1 MAGSHLFQDE
11 VFLSCGTQVAELDL
25 DRGQQQARTEI
36 RWMTRKVLFEND
48 RHVAQIARRGGQR
61 DERVQ
66 RFFASRIGDQ
76 GFFIPVTCRIRIAQ
90 SGVDFRQLQNR
101 LNSAAIRTLASNSSN
116 ARKWVLRICANCP

>member
-1 MAGSHLFQDE
+1 VAGSHLFQDE

-76 GFFIPVTCRIRIAQ
+76 ASSYQSHAASELPKAVWISASFRIA
-90 SGVDFRQLQNR
+90 
-101 LNSAAIRTLASNSSN
+101 
-116 ARKWVLRICANCP
+116 